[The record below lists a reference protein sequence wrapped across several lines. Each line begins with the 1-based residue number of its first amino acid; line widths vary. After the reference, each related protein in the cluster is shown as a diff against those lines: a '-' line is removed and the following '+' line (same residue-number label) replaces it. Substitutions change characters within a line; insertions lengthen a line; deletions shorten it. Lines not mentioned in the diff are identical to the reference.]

1 MTEVRDF
8 SKRHGFQQR
17 PLEVIRDDAPFP
29 IRSFVLR
36 HLSERASGSGIYDVR
51 RLASNALKYI
61 PNPANQSVSEI
72 WNEVERAI
80 NNCAWFL
87 IYDLIEEMYRGLG
100 FSKDHQDDYLK
111 EVNELFDDENIGWR
125 LQTEVTGDL
134 GLRAPQ
140 IVFRGNDAFEMT
152 IKHAQDVLTLSGQDI
167 AQNEFQ
173 EAFQDLSRR
182 PQPDLT
188 GAVHHAMAALEAVAS
203 DLCGKTG
210 ETLGQIAKH
219 SGLFPA
225 PLGEAV
231 NKLYGFASD
240 RGRHVSSGNVPSP
253 NEAELVVS
261 IAGAMI
267 TFLLS

>member
-1 MTEVRDF
+1 MRDSLLSTEIVVAPKYSIVVPFHNEAENVTILYTRLIQVMEQTGDSFEIVLVDDGSRDCTYRRLEEIVAVDSRVLVVKLRRNF
-8 SKRHGFQQR
+8 GQTSALAAGF
-17 PLEVIRDDAPFP
+17 D
-29 IRSFVLR
+29 
-36 HLSERASGSGIYDVR
+36 HASGEFI
-51 RLASNALKYI
+51 LAMDGGLQHD
-61 PNPANQSVSEI
+61 PN
-72 WNEVERAI
+72 
-80 NNCAWFL
+80 
-87 IYDLIEEMYRGLG
+87 D
-100 FSKDHQDDYLK
+100 
-111 EVNELFDDENIGWR
+111 
-125 LQTEVTGDL
+125 TGDL

-152 IKHAQDVLTLSGQDI
+152 IKHAQDVLSLSGQDI

-267 TFLLS
+267 TFLLC